1 MTPAPTLL
9 QPKQKEHTMTFNH
22 AEQRKQDIEVA
33 MYWRDYVLLPLLGFF
48 MTVMVII
55 ATGSVLYPLIGFVV
69 AMVVIFTIF
78 HYQDRAST
86 RFMRDTTR

>member
-1 MTPAPTLL
+1 
-9 QPKQKEHTMTFNH
+9 MTFNH
-22 AEQRKQDIEVA
+22 EEQRKQDIEVA

-48 MTVMVII
+48 MTVMMII

-69 AMVVIFTIF
+69 AMGIMFTAF

-86 RFMRDTTR
+86 RFMKDTAR